1 MPRKTLESL
10 AILPR
15 LHDDNIPK
23 PSSSKEAREW
33 LNHAA
38 SHLRNFINAGP
49 HLQFVGYALL
59 QYLGE
64 TDKKKE
70 DPEALCAALGL
81 IQPSPKRR
89 KGQPKISLETTVEI
103 ITMLSKGDSAKKIAE
118 SLNMPVSR
126 VERQRAKMKKLLGI
140 RQHGAK
146 PDRFSLEDMQT
157 YRASLSQKDLVAMLS
172 ATITLKELDSD

>member
-15 LHDDNIPK
+15 LDDEDIPK

-33 LNHAA
+33 LTHAA
-38 SHLRNFINAGP
+38 SHLRDFLNAGP

-64 TDKKKE
+64 ANKKKE
-70 DPEALCAALGL
+70 DPVALCKALGL
-81 IQPSPKRR
+81 IQPPPKRR
-89 KGQPKISLETTVEI
+89 KGQPKISLETTVKI
-103 ITMLSKGDSAKKIAE
+103 ITMFSNGDSPEKIAE

-126 VERQRAKMKKLLGI
+126 VERQRAEMNKLLGI

-146 PDRFSLEDMQT
+146 PDSFSIEDMQT
-157 YRASLSQKDLVAMLS
+157 YRDSLSPKEFVAMLS
-172 ATITLKELDSD
+172 ATITLKDLLSD